1 MLLFGAETTG
11 LPEEAT
17 RDILASGGALVKIP
31 IVQAHVR
38 SLNLATCV
46 GIGLFEALRQLDG
59 GGPGGRAVAPRDDR
73 QLLGTAPP
81 DGAPLAPH

>member
-11 LPEEAT
+11 LPEEAA

-46 GIGLFEALRQLDG
+46 GVGLFEALRQLDG
-59 GGPGGRAVAPRDDR
+59 GAPGGRAVSPRDDR
-73 QLLGTAPP
+73 RPLGAPPP
-81 DGAPLAPH
+81 DGAPAAPH